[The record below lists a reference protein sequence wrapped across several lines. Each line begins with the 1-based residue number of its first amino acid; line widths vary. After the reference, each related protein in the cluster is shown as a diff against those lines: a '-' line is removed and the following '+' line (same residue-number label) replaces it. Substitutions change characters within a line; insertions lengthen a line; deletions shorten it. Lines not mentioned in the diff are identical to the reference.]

1 MRYLYSFLFACM
13 FFLWMGPVKAQSLSI
28 QERLEIILQSKQII
42 REYEILLNN
51 LSDIETTETIGDI
64 LIRNSYSAGRNQIFF
79 NQGVIV
85 EDDIHPLRT
94 QGKLPPEDVEVQQ
107 YLQDFALFY
116 EKTDRR
122 TISFRAI
129 RELSDVE
136 EGQYKFLRV
145 YFESTFAGKH
155 KDYATSYETAR
166 RVAEI
171 RIEKEGNR
179 WRPFIAGIGYFKEPV
194 VATKDVPSIDT
205 PTEEPEETSNK
216 VVQDTPE
223 ELNQPVEGFPSDN
236 PEEADKPVENG
247 ITFKRSEAYQFTYPN
262 TATVKKRGSN
272 LSITWMNQQKIPGPV
287 ELKLIRNGKPYKTL
301 LPRFEGTS
309 FGWNID
315 NTIKSGTYQLEVR
328 SKDYPDTYGL
338 SLRLRS
344 GRVFP
349 LWWAIGIPLVVG
361 GAAVLIFAGDDG
373 GGGPGPADKLP
384 PAPDPGGN

>member
-1 MRYLYSFLFACM
+1 
-13 FFLWMGPVKAQSLSI
+13 MGPLQAQSLSI

-79 NQGVIV
+79 NRGVII

-107 YLQDFALFY
+107 YLQDFTLFY
-116 EKTDRR
+116 EKEERR
-122 TISFRAI
+122 TISFKAI

-145 YFESTFAGKH
+145 YFESTFSGKH
-155 KDYATSYETAR
+155 KDYTSSYETSR

-179 WRPFIAGIGYFKEPV
+179 WRPYIAGIVYFNDPV
-194 VATKDVPSIDT
+194 VATKEVPAVN
-205 PTEEPEETSNK
+205 PQPVEPEETVNPTER
-216 VVQDTPE
+216 VEDPTPTE
-223 ELNQPVEGFPSDN
+223 QNPSTVESKNDN
-236 PEEADKPVENG
+236 LEEEAPVENG

-272 LSITWMNQQKIPGPV
+272 LTITWMNQQKIPGPI

-315 NTIKSGTYQLEVR
+315 NKIKSGTYQLEVR
-328 SKDYPDTYGL
+328 SKAQPDTYGL
-338 SLRLRS
+338 SPTFKIRS
-344 GRVFP
+344 RFP
-349 LWWAIGIPLVVG
+349 LWLLGIPLVVG

-373 GGGPGPADKLP
+373 PDPSPDDKLP
-384 PAPDPGGN
+384 PAPDPGN

>member
-1 MRYLYSFLFACM
+1 MKYLYSFLFTCM
-13 FFLWMGPVKAQSLSI
+13 LFLWMGPAMAQSLSI

-64 LIRNSYSAGRNQIFF
+64 LIRNSYSSGRNQIFF

-94 QGKLPPEDVEVQQ
+94 QGKLPPEDVEIQQ
-107 YLQDFALFY
+107 YLQDFTLFY
-116 EKTDRR
+116 KKTERR

-145 YFESTFAGKH
+145 YFESSFSGQH
-155 KDYATSYETAR
+155 KDYTAAYETSR

-179 WRPFIAGIGYFKEPV
+179 WRPYIAGIVYYTDPV
-194 VATKDVPSIDT
+194 VATKDVPAVDTPAEETVETTENVGENTSPIEDQPEVST
-205 PTEEPEETSNK
+205 PTENSEEEDS
-216 VVQDTPE
+216 
-223 ELNQPVEGFPSDN
+223 L
-236 PEEADKPVENG
+236 VENG

-287 ELKLIRNGKPYKTL
+287 ELKLIRNGKPFKTL
-301 LPRFEGTS
+301 LPRFDGTS

-315 NTIKSGTYQLEVR
+315 NSIKSGTYQLEVR

-338 SLRLRS
+338 SPTFKIRS
-344 GRVFP
+344 RFP
-349 LWWAIGIPLVVG
+349 LWLTIGIPLVVG
-361 GAAVLIFAGDDG
+361 GAAVLIFGGDDG
-373 GGGPGPADKLP
+373 GGGPIPDDKLP
-384 PAPDPGGN
+384 PAPDPGN